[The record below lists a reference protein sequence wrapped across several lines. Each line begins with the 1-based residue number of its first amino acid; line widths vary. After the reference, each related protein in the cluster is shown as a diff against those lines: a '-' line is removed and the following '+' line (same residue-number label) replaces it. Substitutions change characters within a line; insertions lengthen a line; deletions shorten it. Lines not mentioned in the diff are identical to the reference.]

1 MTGIDEIVLSLSA
14 KGLTTG
20 EIAVLRGRVHSYGVE
35 GPVSRITDKV
45 LGEMAEWQN
54 RPLGQIDG
62 GWCRLGSNQS
72 DGCLRASL

>member
-20 EIAVLRGRVHSYGVE
+20 EIAHFEDVYAATVSKD
-35 GPVSRITDKV
+35 PISRITDKV

-54 RPLGQIDG
+54 RPLGQTDG

-72 DGCLRASL
+72 TGHLLARL